1 MKIYFLVIFFSEREN
16 ATEFSKFH
24 YATLNANLE
33 RQTHKCKLKR
43 IYKKT
48 DGLVREESF
57 NIKVPY
63 LYDHLLEGELNID
76 TLLLG

>member
-1 MKIYFLVIFFSEREN
+1 MKTYFLVFFFSEREN

-33 RQTHKCKLKR
+33 RQTHKCKLKW

-48 DGLVREESF
+48 DELVLEKS
-57 NIKVPY
+57 
-63 LYDHLLEGELNID
+63 LLI
-76 TLLLG
+76 